1 MHMVHDPAVSQARW
15 DIAEQHLPKL
25 CVRTGINAVEPEN
38 AIEWVAICEYKRI
51 HGTDVIKKCLVSSYC
66 TPIWVCFPINI
77 KETNRH
83 KKANKVSY
91 LISSNLKSLLF
102 SLKIIHTIPYNR
114 ILFHVIPCNESV
126 LYAIN
131 KDFWPKDI
139 QNSRQQNI
147 EKVRNLPIK
156 CWHVPELLSGMVV

>member
-1 MHMVHDPAVSQARW
+1 MGNSVKGALDEINEGNVIMEVSIDYNITYYSNHTTPTKSSSHSMHVVHDPAVSQARW

-102 SLKIIHTIPYNR
+102 SLSHEIK
-114 ILFHVIPCNESV
+114 
-126 LYAIN
+126 
-131 KDFWPKDI
+131 
-139 QNSRQQNI
+139 RQQ
-147 EKVRNLPIK
+147 EMLLNLYR
-156 CWHVPELLSGMVV
+156 